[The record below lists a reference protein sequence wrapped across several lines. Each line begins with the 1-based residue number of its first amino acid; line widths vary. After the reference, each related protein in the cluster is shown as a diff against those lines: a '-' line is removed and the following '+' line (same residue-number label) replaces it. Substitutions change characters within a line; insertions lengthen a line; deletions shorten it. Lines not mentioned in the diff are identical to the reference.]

1 MQITIGKVVSID
13 YTLTD
18 DRQQTLDSSAGGEP
32 LVYLHGVGQLIAG
45 LENELEGK
53 RAGETLKV
61 KVPPAE
67 GYGLRD
73 ESKVGV
79 IPRAQIQ
86 GAGNLRV
93 GAQLQ
98 ASSPDGSQILTIT
111 KVEDDQ
117 ITVDANHPLA
127 GENLHFDVTIRDVRD
142 ATPEEASHGHVH
154 GPGGH
159 HHH

>member
-1 MQITIGKVVSID
+1 MQISTGKVVTID

-18 DRQQTLDSSAGGEP
+18 DKQQTIDSSIGGDP

-45 LENELEGK
+45 LEKELEGK
-53 RAGETLKV
+53 TAGTSLKV

-73 ESKVGV
+73 DSKLVV

-86 GAGNLRV
+86 GSGELQV

-98 ASSPDGSQILTIT
+98 ASTPAGHQILTIT
-111 KVEDDQ
+111 KIEGDEV
-117 ITVDANHPLA
+117 TVDSNHPLA
-127 GENLHFDVTIRDVRD
+127 GENLNFEVTIRDVRE
-142 ATPEEASHGHVH
+142 ATPEEVSHGHVH
-154 GPGGH
+154 GAGGH
-159 HHH
+159 HH